1 MWRCVNGSCELWR
14 YVDGV
19 VCELWRYVDG
29 VLCVHEMKLCSTVT
43 SSLL

>member
-1 MWRCVNGSCELWR
+1 MWTCEWVVCELWR

-29 VLCVHEMKLCSTVT
+29 VVCVHEMKLCSTVT